1 MISLIDILANTNS
14 NTVII
19 ARLVRAKKQTNY
31 AQKLLL
37 IVENYLFLYVWTYA
51 SYILLLKMSS
61 HILEKREEE
70 EIEEQRRG
78 KKLYS
83 LNYS

>member
-37 IVENYLFLYVWTYA
+37 IVENYLFLYV
-51 SYILLLKMSS
+51 
-61 HILEKREEE
+61 
-70 EIEEQRRG
+70 
-78 KKLYS
+78 
-83 LNYS
+83 